1 MSTLPATLPQELAAI
16 VGDANVVTGGD
27 TLETLSKD
35 FYWYSPILRQQ
46 LGDKRGDLAIRPA
59 TLAELSAAIAC
70 CVAARVP
77 IVPRGAGTGNY
88 GQCIPVYGGVIVD
101 LSRMDKFIGISADG
115 VLTAEPGLRLGVI
128 EPAARQAG
136 WELRCMPSTWV
147 KSTLAGFLCGGSGG
161 IGSITWGGL
170 SAPGTVKSVTQ
181 MTIEAEPRLVKF
193 EEAEALRTLHTYGTT
208 GIMVE
213 IELRLAPK
221 VLYDQFIFSHADW
234 GVLTEWAN
242 RVARSRAWRKRL
254 VSASEWPLPSY
265 FTPLRK
271 HIRPDESVALIILD
285 REDAAAVS
293 ADAGAHGIHVAWHSQ
308 MMDPPRPPL
317 VSDFSYNHTTLWAI
331 KSDPAHTY
339 FQAGFAA
346 NFAEQCRLVRERFPG
361 EIFQHFEW
369 SSAGAAPDERGR
381 AIGDGVGL
389 GSIPV
394 VRFTT
399 VERLREIMA
408 YCGEVGM
415 SVTNIHTYRM
425 EERGTYPNI
434 GDKYAL
440 KGELDPLGLLNPGKL
455 CRYPVNPFAPAA

>member
-1 MSTLPATLPQELAAI
+1 
-16 VGDANVVTGGD
+16 
-27 TLETLSKD
+27 
-35 FYWYSPILRQQ
+35 
-46 LGDKRGDLAIRPA
+46 
-59 TLAELSAAIAC
+59 
-70 CVAARVP
+70 
-77 IVPRGAGTGNY
+77 
-88 GQCIPVYGGVIVD
+88 
-101 LSRMDKFIGISADG
+101 
-115 VLTAEPGLRLGVI
+115 
-128 EPAARQAG
+128 
-136 WELRCMPSTWV
+136 MPSTWV

-221 VLYDQFIFSHADW
+221 VVYDQFIFSHADW

-408 YCGEVGM
+408 YCSEVGM

-434 GDKYAL
+434 GAAL
-440 KGELDPLGLLNPGKL
+440 NLDSGASVGGQGDHGGRRAGGGAGGRAAGRGSGRGREGVDRRRRSGASSATPTLRPPRVTSTNEHHRQASRRVNTIHTRTEHMEAAIRRMQAALLGLRPQP
-455 CRYPVNPFAPAA
+455 PVRIEPTAVTDQKQADAHVDEE